1 MKGRANKY
9 RFTIIV
15 LTYKASYDIVRLT
28 IDSIISQKF
37 KGFELIISE
46 DGSESDWMEAI
57 ENYLQEKNFFDYK
70 IRKNKEN
77 LGTVKN
83 YYEALKIAEGKFVK
97 PLGAGDYLYHDMAL
111 QKMYDFLEEN
121 HYCLGFGRIYAY
133 RKAGNG
139 IEDLGEYYAPKNLN
153 LYRRKSWKMYSA
165 IDILML
171 RDWISGVA
179 IFGTRKSLIHYVG
192 ILRDVSKYSEDI
204 CQIFILGDRKR
215 ICFLD
220 DILVRYEVGT
230 GVSTK
235 KGMNKF
241 KKALMAD
248 IDNSISVALKQY
260 KHDKL
265 YCFLLRLG
273 QTKDSV
279 GKEIIRKLFA
289 KIG

>member
-1 MKGRANKY
+1 MKEKPNKY
-9 RFTIIV
+9 RFTVIV
-15 LTYKASYDIVRLT
+15 LTYKTSYDIVRLT

-37 KGFELIISE
+37 EGFELIISE

-83 YYEALKIAEGKFVK
+83 YYEALKVAEGKFVK
-97 PLGAGDYLYHDMAL
+97 PLGAGDYFYHDMAI

-133 RKAGNG
+133 RKTDNG
-139 IEDLGEYYAPKNLN
+139 IEDLGEYYAPNNLSLYRKNL
-153 LYRRKSWKMYSA
+153 WKIYSA
-165 IDILML
+165 FDILVL
-171 RDWISGVA
+171 QDWISGVA
-179 IFGTRKSLIHYVG
+179 IFGTRKILIHYVG
-192 ILRDVSKYSEDI
+192 MLRDISKYSEDI

-220 DILVRYEVGT
+220 DVLVRYEFGT

-241 KKALMAD
+241 KKSLIAD
-248 IDNSISVALKQY
+248 VDNSISVALKKY

-265 YCFLLRLG
+265 YCFLLKLG
-273 QTKDSV
+273 QKKNSV
-279 GKEIIRKLFA
+279 AKEIIRKLLS
-289 KIG
+289 KIE